1 MATLNA
7 QLRDGHGKNAA
18 RALRRSGR
26 VPAVLYGGGAEA
38 RSLSVETLELER
50 LLASISGENTL
61 IDLTIEGEA
70 TPARA
75 LIREVQRHP
84 YKPIVLHLDFY
95 AVRAGEKIRLQVPV
109 RLIGTAVGVSVDGGV
124 LDQVIYDL
132 DIECLPA
139 DIPEAADLDV
149 SQLAVGESLRVSDI
163 ALPNVTILN
172 DAELSV
178 VSVVPPTVAKTVEEE
193 EAEAAE
199 AAEPEVV
206 HGGGEAEAE

>member
-1 MATLNA
+1 MATLTA
-7 QLRDGHGKNAA
+7 QLRDGRGKNAA

-50 LLASISGENTL
+50 LLASISVENTL

-149 SQLAVGESLRVSDI
+149 SQLAVGESLRVPDI

-178 VSVVPPTVAKTVEEE
+178 VSVVPPRVANTGVVH
-193 EAEAAE
+193 AAAPAE